1 MQTARGAWKSFQ
13 QLHIIPQMFSYWRQF
28 LPWRFLFFKI
38 FLKIAVLHFD
48 VQICG
53 GPVTEAKGD

>member
-1 MQTARGAWKSFQ
+1 MT
-13 QLHIIPQMFSYWRQF
+13 
-28 LPWRFLFFKI
+28 LFIFKI